1 MGRAVNVTSRLEIRG
16 LEASIKPLSSRKDFS
31 IHFPKDSCCCVTSH
45 ARGFL
50 EPFSLPPSPPP
61 PRHNTRCGLGELC
74 FVDRGQT
81 NQNKH
86 HTMALWYNTVFIEL
100 QRLSL
105 YLLSEPFPLLLQFAK
120 TTGKQLML
128 HLASLASNTTAFL
141 FRCSLNPDC
150 NSTIYSGECWC
161 FTGDINNSLLR
172 QYCHKKSHSR
182 SSSLLE
188 NNTIT
193 HFKLWRIILIKET
206 INKRSIIGYNYLK
219 HFLAKTEIQ
228 QHLRVKL

>member
-61 PRHNTRCGLGELC
+61 LHATTLAVGW
-74 FVDRGQT
+74 VSYASWTTDRQT
-81 NQNKH
+81 KTNITQWRSD
-86 HTMALWYNTVFIEL
+86 TIQF
-100 QRLSL
+100 SL
-105 YLLSEPFPLLLQFAK
+105 NYKDYLLSEPFPLLLQFAK

-150 NSTIYSGECWC
+150 NSTIYSGEC
-161 FTGDINNSLLR
+161 
-172 QYCHKKSHSR
+172 
-182 SSSLLE
+182 
-188 NNTIT
+188 
-193 HFKLWRIILIKET
+193 
-206 INKRSIIGYNYLK
+206 
-219 HFLAKTEIQ
+219 
-228 QHLRVKL
+228 